1 MNVSSL
7 EELLSGRRRPI
18 LVEFDPPRQT
28 DLSAFLPG
36 VRELCAAGADVIT
49 IADCPVGRVNIDAS
63 MMAAKLKRE
72 YGIQVLPHMACRD
85 RNLNAIKALL
95 MGLDMEGIHSV
106 LLITGDPVAQEDRD
120 SVRGVFQ
127 LNSRT
132 LAKSL
137 RGLENTGALPRLFLC
152 GALNVNARRFDVELD
167 RARRKEE
174 SGIQAFL
181 TQPISSSRAAEN
193 VQKARETLQGYLL
206 GGLFPIV
213 SQKNACFLQREVA
226 GMDIGEDLIRSFEG
240 LNREEGEARGLTLCR
255 DTARRVLPFVDGF
268 YIMTPF
274 QRIALVKQLIGEI
287 RAIQAQDA

>member
-1 MNVSSL
+1 MNQAPL
-7 EELLSGRRRPI
+7 QALLSEKKRPI

-36 VRELCAAGADVIT
+36 ARELCAAGADVIT

-95 MGLDMEGIHSV
+95 MGLDMEDIRNV

-132 LAKSL
+132 LAQTLRSL
-137 RGLENTGALPRLFLC
+137 EQKGTLPPLFLC
-152 GALNVNARRFDVELD
+152 GALNVNARHFSAELD
-167 RARRKEE
+167 RARQKEE

-181 TQPISSSRAAEN
+181 TQPVSSPQAAQN
-193 VQKARETLQGYLL
+193 VRRARETLKGYLL

-213 SQKNACFLQREVA
+213 SYKNACFLQREVA
-226 GMDIGEDLIRSFEG
+226 GMRIEEGVIRSFES
-240 LNREEGEARGLTLCR
+240 LDREAGEARGLALCLE
-255 DTARRVLPFVDGF
+255 TAKTILPFVDGF

-274 QRIALVKQLIGEI
+274 QRIALVKHLIGEL
-287 RAIQAQDA
+287 RALQNQ